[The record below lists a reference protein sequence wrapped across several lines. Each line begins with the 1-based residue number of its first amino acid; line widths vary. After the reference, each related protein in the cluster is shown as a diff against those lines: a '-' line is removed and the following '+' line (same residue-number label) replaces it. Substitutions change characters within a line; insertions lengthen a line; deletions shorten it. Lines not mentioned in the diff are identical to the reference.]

1 MNVYLTSTGPGKNGL
16 YGWGQQTTA
25 ADGAVSGETRDYASA
40 LKVGSFQG
48 QDVVSVATD
57 EQNAAWLKAQ
67 PEYLAAG
74 TLGLALDQ
82 AAVAK
87 AVCTVEIQQGSGSA
101 IVTVAEAEASKATQI
116 SPVMAPIEWLGEG
129 AKA

>member
-1 MNVYLTSTGPGKNGL
+1 MNVYLTSSGPGANGL
-16 YGWGQQTTA
+16 YCWGKQTTA
-25 ADGAVSGETRDYASA
+25 ADGTVSGEIRDYASA
-40 LKVGSFQG
+40 VKVGSFQG
-48 QDVVSVATD
+48 TDVVSVATD
-57 EQNAAWLKAQ
+57 DSNAAWLKAQ
-67 PEYLAAG
+67 PEYLASG

-87 AVCTVEIQQGSGSA
+87 AVCTVEVQQGAGSA
-101 IVTVAEAEASKATQI
+101 IVTVAEAEASSATQI

>member
-1 MNVYLTSTGPGKNGL
+1 MNVYLTSSGPGANGL
-16 YGWGQQTTA
+16 YCWGKQTTA
-25 ADGAVSGETRDYASA
+25 ADGTVSGEIRDYASA
-40 LKVGSFQG
+40 VKVGTFQG
-48 QDVVSVATD
+48 QEVVSVATD
-57 EQNAAWLKAQ
+57 ESNAAWLKTQ
-67 PEYLAAG
+67 PEYLASG

-87 AVCTVEIQQGSGSA
+87 AVCTVEIQQGAGSA

>member
-1 MNVYLTSTGPGKNGL
+1 MNVYLTSSGPGANGL
-16 YGWGQQTTA
+16 YCWGKQTTA
-25 ADGAVSGETRDYASA
+25 ADGTVSGEIRDYASA
-40 LKVGSFQG
+40 AKVGSFQG
-48 QDVVSVATD
+48 KDVVSVATD
-57 EQNAAWLKAQ
+57 DSNAAWLKTQ
-67 PEYLAAG
+67 PEYLASG

-87 AVCTVEIQQGSGSA
+87 AVCTVEIQQGAGSA

-129 AKA
+129 V